1 MVSHFSQKHNVSLN
15 KVFYILLMSVLL
27 VLQTTSFAVAKSP
40 VELSQVS
47 DATLITPYLA
57 VYEPISANQ
66 SFNDFRAEKN
76 RLPAKYSENINFG
89 PVNNGLW
96 FHGHIKNTTDI
107 EKWVLSVRFAQLS
120 DVQLYILEKGEL
132 FFEGRDGSLN
142 KQSNYANPTFELN
155 ITKNQELEVYL
166 YTKASSLSLLAPI
179 YIQTEEVHSQ
189 TDQIDFLLWGGFYGT
204 ILILAM
210 YAISFSFNYPKIS
223 NLLFFGHI
231 AVILI
236 WQVTWSGHQYLMDDG
251 FAKLF
256 KMLRPEEL
264 IVLLCISSTLFTFM
278 VLPKSSYLAK
288 MRPICLVLLGLEGL
302 LLVLMLFPLMSV
314 EWRFVLTYVSG
325 FLCLILNLTVAL
337 QAFKNQFKP
346 ARPLLIGWTVMFIG
360 ATLSTLYVFG
370 FLPTNVFNSQLFQL
384 ALNIQA
390 GAFLL
395 SIVSS
400 TQNELEID
408 LVQARADAEN
418 NFMQI
423 EEQSVHLDIARR
435 EAIKASDVKSQF
447 LANMSHEI
455 RTPLNAIIGFS
466 KELESKANPTERDE
480 HVKIINSAA
489 SDLLTLVNDILDF
502 SKMEA
507 GQLTLNNKVFKPI
520 DLFEDIAAAMSK
532 TAHLKQLEFLYDIDE
547 MPHYLIGDIFRLK
560 QLITN
565 LISNALKF
573 TNYGYIALR
582 ARVLS
587 CSDNECVLSII
598 VEDSG
603 IGISAA
609 DIETIFKAFHQ
620 LDDELNRSYQGTGLG
635 LVICQEIVYL
645 MNGEIDV
652 KSQPS
657 EGSKFQCTIPFK
669 LPESSNEHYLS
680 MPFTGR
686 QAVVYDTWSESR
698 LTIVRQLQQLGFQ
711 VSSFES
717 LKSVGVH
724 ANKNTYL
731 FVTMPLKHANKRPQ
745 IVKELAAIATAQTVL
760 LFSGPPPP
768 SPLLSVLPMSTKV
781 LRLPLTARKLSTFE
795 SQSNVEQHSSSERQ
809 LRQLPSIR
817 MLAVDDMKLNLRLLE
832 TWLKS
837 SPITLDVAYDGPSAI
852 SKCKHMEYDII
863 LMDIQMPNMDGIET
877 TQHIRKIPL
886 NMGTPIIAVT
896 AHALEQEKQ
905 HFLQSGLEDFL
916 SKPIEIDNLVNL
928 VHEWCDTHN
937 EQGNKLPESI
947 DWELALNRSNH
958 NPEVAIS
965 FMDDFIAQLEG
976 HQAEIRQVAEQND
989 VQAIL
994 ASVHKLHGACCY
1006 TGVPRLQTMCSAIQ
1020 ETLKSTST
1028 STYTFSIQELLVE
1041 IKLLRS
1047 EWPTRR
1053 QRLL

>member
-15 KVFYILLMSVLL
+15 KVFYILLITGFIVLHGM
-27 VLQTTSFAVAKSP
+27 SFAVAKTP
-40 VELSQVS
+40 VELSKVS
-47 DATLITPYLA
+47 ASELITPYFA
-57 VYEPISANQ
+57 VYEPTSESQ
-66 SFNDFRAEKN
+66 SFNDFRATKTQ
-76 RLPAKYSENINFG
+76 LPLKYSDKVNFG
-89 PVNNGLW
+89 AVNYGLW

-107 EKWVLSVRFAQLS
+107 EKWVLSLRFAQLS
-120 DVQLYILEKGEL
+120 DVQLYVLDQGEL
-132 FFEGRDGSLN
+132 IFEGSDGSLN
-142 KQSNYANPTFELN
+142 KESNYANPTFELN
-155 ITKNQELEVYL
+155 IAKNQELEIYL
-166 YTKASSLSLLAPI
+166 FTKASSLSLLAPI
-179 YIQTEEVHSQ
+179 YIQTEAVHSK

-223 NLLFFGHI
+223 NLLFFVHI
-231 AVILI
+231 AIILI
-236 WQVTWSGHQYLMDDG
+236 WQVTWSGHQYLMDER
-251 FAKLF
+251 FALLF

-278 VLPKSSYLAK
+278 VIPRSAYFIKL
-288 MRPICLVLLGLEGL
+288 RFICLVFVGLESL
-302 LLVLMLFPLMSV
+302 LFALMLAPFMSV
-314 EWRFVLTYVSG
+314 EWRFAVTYVSG
-325 FLCLILNLTVAL
+325 FLCLLLNLSVAL
-337 QAFKNQFKP
+337 QAFNNQFKP
-346 ARPLLIGWTVMFIG
+346 ARPLLIGWVVMFIG
-360 ATLSTLYVFG
+360 TTLSTLHVFG
-370 FLPTNVFNSQLFQL
+370 LLPTNVFNSQLFQL

-400 TQNELEID
+400 TQNELEVD

-507 GQLTLNNKVFKPI
+507 GQLTLNNKPFKPI
-520 DLFEDIAAAMSK
+520 DLFEDIAATMSK

-547 MPHYLIGDIFRLK
+547 MPTYLIGDIFRLK

-582 ARVLS
+582 ASVLS
-587 CSDNECVLSII
+587 CSENECVISII

-603 IGISAA
+603 IGISAD

-635 LVICQEIVYL
+635 LVICQEIVHL
-645 MNGEIDV
+645 MNGEIEV

-657 EGSKFQCTIPFK
+657 EGSIFQSTIPFK
-669 LPESSNEHYLS
+669 LPESSNEPYLS
-680 MPFTGR
+680 MPFTG
-686 QAVVYDTWSESR
+686 QHAVVYDTWSESR
-698 LTIVRQLQQLGFQ
+698 MTIVKQLQQLGFQ

-717 LKSVGVH
+717 LKNAAEHIDG
-724 ANKNTYL
+724 NTYL
-731 FVTMPLKHANKRPQ
+731 FITMPLKHANKRPQ
-745 IVKELAAIATAQTVL
+745 IVEQIAAIAPAHTAL

-768 SPLLSVLPMSTKV
+768 SPLLSILPRSTKV
-781 LRLPLTARKLSTFE
+781 LRLPLTARKLNTFE
-795 SQSNVEQHSSSERQ
+795 SQFNVEQPSSSERQ
-809 LRQLPSIR
+809 LSQLPNIR

-852 SKCKHMEYDII
+852 SKCEHVEYDII

-877 TQHIRKIPL
+877 TKHIRKIPL

-928 VHEWCDTHN
+928 VHEWCDTNN

-1006 TGVPRLQTMCSAIQ
+1006 TGVPRLQTMCSAIE
-1020 ETLKSTST
+1020 ETLKSTTTPS
-1028 STYTFSIQELLVE
+1028 YTFSIQELLIE